1 MTTTIRAAR
10 EELAALEAQ
19 LGPKLEYMAQLRALI
34 EAHAALPKRA
44 IPMRAPKRA
53 PKRASK
59 RSGKVV
65 AQTEMATVDILK
77 ETGQPIRLGDLVA
90 AVQAR
95 GVTIGGKNPV
105 ATLRA
110 RLEHAS
116 SIQTDRRRGV
126 WLSDRPWPPE
136 ASDTPAT
143 QAGKN

>member
-44 IPMRAPKRA
+44 IQMRS

-110 RLEHAS
+110 RLEHAA